1 MMDNIKTKSTH
12 KIVCIGWGSLIW
24 EPRDLPI
31 IGEWHPNGPSL
42 PVEFARQSADDR
54 ITLVIVESDH
64 RVPTLW
70 AELNVET
77 LAQAVKEL
85 QAREGVPSE
94 SSIGRWPNDTDKKYP
109 SSDAIAEWATA
120 NGVQA
125 VVWTALQPGM
135 KESRG
140 AIPALDDLIAH
151 LAKLEGS
158 ALSKAKI
165 YIENAPLQI
174 ATPYRRDLAKA
185 CETSSSG
192 MT

>member
-1 MMDNIKTKSTH
+1 MGNIKTNSAP
-12 KIVCIGWGSLIW
+12 KIACIGWGSLIW

-31 IGEWHPNGPSL
+31 IGDWHSNGPSL
-42 PVEFARQSADDR
+42 PVEFARQSSADH

-77 LAQAVKEL
+77 VAQAVEAL
-85 QAREGVPSE
+85 RVREGVPYE
-94 SSIGRWPNDTDKKYP
+94 SSIGRWPNDTQKEYL

-125 VVWTALQPGM
+125 VVWTALLPGM
-135 KESRG
+135 KGNRG
-140 AIPALDDLIAH
+140 SIPTLDELTVH

-158 ALSKAKI
+158 DLSKAKI
-165 YIENAPLQI
+165 YIANAPSQI
-174 ATPYRRDLAKA
+174 ATPYRQDLAKA
-185 CETSSSG
+185 CETSSSD
-192 MT
+192 TL